1 MSQHVIEHPEAV
13 ETKTEQPQLEKVR
26 LVDSNAEEDMAAG
39 QPVIVTVRWIL
50 IVSSLLLAIW
60 NVGSLSD
67 LRLQITAILLLA
79 ITNFYLQAQLLMKKP
94 VNKNVIYGAS
104 AVDLLLITMLVLFQG
119 GYFSSIYVFYLP
131 AIAAFA
137 VAFPTLQTA
146 VFAAATILVY
156 GIIALFTSDSEV
168 TVVLARLIMIA
179 SIAYCGNLY
188 LRIERSRREESQKAQ
203 EELLNGIRANSFAAE
218 QTG

>member
-104 AVDLLLITMLVLFQG
+104 TVDLLLITMLVLFQG

>member
-1 MSQHVIEHPEAV
+1 MSQHVVEHPEAV
-13 ETKTEQPQLEKVR
+13 ETRTEQPQMEKVR

-203 EELLNGIRANSFAAE
+203 EELLKGIRANSFAAE

>member
-1 MSQHVIEHPEAV
+1 MSQHVVEHPDSV
-13 ETKTEQPQLEKVR
+13 ESDATPVMKKVR
-26 LVDSNAEEDMAAG
+26 LVDSTTEEDMIAG

-79 ITNFYLQAQLLMKKP
+79 ITNFYLQAQLLMKRP
-94 VNKNVIYGAS
+94 VNRIIIFSAS
-104 AVDLLLITMLVLFQG
+104 AVDLLLITMLVVFQG
-119 GYFSSIYVFYLP
+119 GYYSSIFVFYLP

-137 VAFPTLQTA
+137 VAFPTLQTLM
-146 VFAAATILVY
+146 FAAAAIIVY
-156 GIIALFTSDSEV
+156 GIISLFTSGSEA
-168 TVVLARLIMIA
+168 TVILARLIMIA

-188 LRIERSRREESQKAQ
+188 LRIERSRREESQRTQ
-203 EELLNGIRANSFAAE
+203 EDLLNGIRANSLASE
-218 QTG
+218 ETS